1 MLVVGSRGTKTIIWE
16 HNTARM
22 LQVALSDPRYI
33 LPKAQKAAD
42 GKAEGDAAE
51 GSAPKEAWPGL
62 RMAAQ
67 TTEVV
72 GAKKG
77 MTCLFDILLVGGN
90 HLISPSFGRCI
101 WALVSEP
108 WGWTLEGHI
117 QKAVDEGELH
127 VQGSNLA

>member
-77 MTCLFDILLVGGN
+77 MTCLFDILLFASWWQPFDFTFFRSMY
-90 HLISPSFGRCI
+90 LSPSF
-101 WALVSEP
+101 
-108 WGWTLEGHI
+108 
-117 QKAVDEGELH
+117 
-127 VQGSNLA
+127 